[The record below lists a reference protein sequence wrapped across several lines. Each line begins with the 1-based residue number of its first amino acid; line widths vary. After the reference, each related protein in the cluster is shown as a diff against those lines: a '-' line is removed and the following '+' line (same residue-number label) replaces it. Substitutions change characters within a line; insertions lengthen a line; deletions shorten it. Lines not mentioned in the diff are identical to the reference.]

1 MNGLFFYLAAEVS
14 NFADFFMS
22 SSILW
27 AFLTLVAIIVEVVTV
42 SLVSL
47 WFIPGTVL
55 ALILSFIPGMPLWIE
70 IVIFI
75 AVSIVC
81 FILFRKKFKE
91 KTNFERVATNA
102 DAVIGKNAVVT
113 EQIDNIHA
121 KGAVKVDGKEWTARS
136 DDGNVIISEGEIVTV
151 LRIEGVKLICSK
163 KQ

>member
-91 KTNFERVATNA
+91 KTSFERVATNA